1 MKYKY
6 YFFDFDYTLVN
17 SEKGIVECFLR
28 TLEEFNIPAKPWD
41 EIKLTIGMPMME
53 AIAQVTGLTDEGE
66 KYQFLLAYKKY
77 AAELMTA
84 NTHFFPDTIATLEK
98 LKAEG
103 CHVAIIS
110 TKTRHRIEEK
120 FQQDGLTHLID
131 FIIGNEDTT
140 ASKPDP
146 QGINMAL
153 QRTGAERKDVLYVGD
168 SLYDAGAA
176 KNARVDFAAVLT
188 GNTSKEEFAPYPAV
202 QIINNLRELQ

>member
-120 FQQDGLTHLID
+120 FQQDGLTHL
-131 FIIGNEDTT
+131 
-140 ASKPDP
+140 
-146 QGINMAL
+146 
-153 QRTGAERKDVLYVGD
+153 
-168 SLYDAGAA
+168 
-176 KNARVDFAAVLT
+176 
-188 GNTSKEEFAPYPAV
+188 
-202 QIINNLRELQ
+202 